1 MLRKLILA
9 GIVCMSLNTVNAQ
22 QLKTPAASPTTTV
35 KQDFGLSS
43 VELIYSRPGVKGRT
57 IFGGLVPWGN
67 IWRTG
72 ANAATRIKF
81 NDDVTIGGK
90 ALKAGEYALYTVPNK
105 DKWEIVIN
113 KGSENWGTDY
123 KQEDDILRV
132 TATPTKLNDKVESFT
147 MQFENVKPSSMDLAL
162 LWENTAVRVPIT
174 TDIDK
179 KVMAQIENAMFKD
192 NRPYYAAAVYY
203 MDTNRDVNQ
212 AAEWLDKATQQNPNA
227 YWIWHQKANAL
238 AKLGKKAEAKAAA
251 EKSMQL
257 ATEQKN
263 NDYVEL
269 NKKLLATLK

>member
-123 KQEDDILRV
+123 KQEDYILRV

>member
-1 MLRKLILA
+1 
-9 GIVCMSLNTVNAQ
+9 MSLNAVNAQ

-90 ALKAGEYALYTVPNK
+90 PLKAGEYALYTVPNK

-162 LWENTAVRVPIT
+162 LWENTAVRVPIS

-238 AKLGKKAEAKAAA
+238 AKLGKKAEARAAA